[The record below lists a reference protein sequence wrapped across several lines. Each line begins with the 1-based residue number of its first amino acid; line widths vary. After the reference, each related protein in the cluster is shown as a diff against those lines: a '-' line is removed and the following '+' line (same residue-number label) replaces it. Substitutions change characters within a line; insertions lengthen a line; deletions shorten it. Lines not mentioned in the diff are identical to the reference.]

1 MISGLFGVLFLF
13 CAGYVLPGGA
23 IHYSDWALALGK
35 DTTLSPGHAQRQIMM
50 ALAYY
55 LTGFTVTKSYVG
67 ITLLFTSLGVLMPII
82 VYACVSKTSKS
93 IAFLTSLGLCFS
105 LAPFTYIKFF
115 LSRPA
120 VYFLS
125 TCERKCGCLYIWS
138 RNAFYLY
145 INDRWH
151 WFSAYKNVRIAF
163 AISLSRFSAFFN
175 KSMRGILPSALL
187 FSF

>member
-1 MISGLFGVLFLF
+1 MRWLCITRWSHPLLR
-13 CAGYVLPGGA
+13 
-23 IHYSDWALALGK
+23 LGTCIRK
-35 DTTLSPGHAQRQIMM
+35 RYNSSPGHAQRQIMM

-115 LSRPA
+115 YPDQL
-120 VYFLS
+120 YIFFLLAS
-125 TCERKCGCLYIWS
+125 ASAGVLYIWS
-138 RNAFYLY
+138 RNAFFIY
-145 INDRWH
+145 ILT
-151 WFSAYKNVRIAF
+151 IAGIGLALTRTSGLLF
-163 AISLSRFSAFFN
+163 ISLSFFCFN
-175 KSMRGILPSALL
+175 KKHARLCRQLCYFL
-187 FSF
+187 FSICR